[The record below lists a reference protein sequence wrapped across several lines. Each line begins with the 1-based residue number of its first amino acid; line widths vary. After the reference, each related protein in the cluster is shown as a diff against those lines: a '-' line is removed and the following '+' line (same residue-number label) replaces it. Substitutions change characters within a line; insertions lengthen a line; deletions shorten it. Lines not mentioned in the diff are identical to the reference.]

1 MTENDVVSAKKE
13 SRKKALAARRNLP
26 PEEREIY
33 SSAIFRRLQR
43 QPIWKAA
50 RRVMAYASLNDEV
63 HTEEILHALLA
74 QGKEVCIPFLTKVHR
89 MEAVQ
94 LPSLEAM
101 ETGAYGIRTVS
112 EATRKVIAPESID
125 LILVPGVAFS
135 LSGDRLGMGGGYYDA
150 FLPRAEK
157 AFRLG
162 LAYQCQIF
170 PSLPTA
176 ARDAGVDMVIT
187 EKEMLYG
194 KQRNL

>member
-33 SSAIFRRLQR
+33 SGAIFRRLQR

-63 HTEEILHALLA
+63 HTDAILHALLA

-112 EATRKVIAPESID
+112 EATRKVIAPES
-125 LILVPGVAFS
+125 
-135 LSGDRLGMGGGYYDA
+135 A